1 MVTLDCRDL
10 TAYYAQR
17 GWRRIGGDEVD
28 GEDVVVYDWGRADN
42 GAWRGVVDGAA
53 RGSEQMG
60 LILVCE
66 ADNDLFGALGRAGVA
81 LRHASSPAGGLA
93 VAAPGDGVLILA
105 GGYPAELTPVDQM
118 VFEEAASRGVRLYV
132 EFPAWLPGIEVGPVG
147 EARWERGV
155 VASDALSP
163 RLERLRIL
171 ALHGCRYVAVP
182 AAASHIVLARVAGFD
197 HAVYGLPEQTA
208 PILFEHPDGPIL
220 VATTKLSQAITG
232 RFGPT
237 DAWGAIW
244 DWIVAWACPD
254 FAVPQLV
261 LTPTVRPSYGAD
273 AALPVDV
280 EEQAIRRGVG
290 WTTNAR
296 LLIHPAW
303 QAEAE
308 RRLET
313 LPDGTGA
320 GPDPDWPVGDGRLG
334 MIEGASARIHPD
346 GTQDWRYHVRNDC
359 IGETSMAMAFGSTLL
374 RDVQAGRVAANLN
387 DFIYTHSVF
396 AQGPRADP
404 GSPSYGLL
412 SWTTQPP
419 ADGVYYG
426 DDNAR
431 SMLGT
436 IAAAALL
443 GSDRWDLGLMRCLL
457 ANLRTTGPLGFRGWR
472 LDEAKLQAN
481 GWRYYWESERTHF
494 APHYE
499 SWLWACFL
507 WAYRQT
513 AFAPFLERAVGGIRA
528 TIAAYPNAWRWTNGI
543 QQERARMLLP
553 LAWLVRLQDTDEHR
567 GWLRCIAEDLLALQ
581 DPCGAIREEVGSE
594 GLGSYAPPESNEA
607 YGTSEAPLIQ
617 QNGDPL
623 CDLLYTSNFALVGL
637 HEAAA
642 TTGERLYREA
652 GDRLAAFL
660 CRIQVRS
667 ETHPE
672 LDGGWFRAFDFRRW
686 DYWASNADEGWGAW
700 SIESGWTQAWITS
713 VLALRQMGTSLWE
726 LTAGSRIAEHLDA
739 QLPVLLPG
747 VAKGEATR

>member
-1 MVTLDCRDL
+1 M
-10 TAYYAQR
+10 
-17 GWRRIGGDEVD
+17 
-28 GEDVVVYDWGRADN
+28 
-42 GAWRGVVDGAA
+42 
-53 RGSEQMG
+53 
-60 LILVCE
+60 
-66 ADNDLFGALGRAGVA
+66 
-81 LRHASSPAGGLA
+81 
-93 VAAPGDGVLILA
+93 
-105 GGYPAELTPVDQM
+105 
-118 VFEEAASRGVRLYV
+118 
-132 EFPAWLPGIEVGPVG
+132 
-147 EARWERGV
+147 
-155 VASDALSP
+155 
-163 RLERLRIL
+163 
-171 ALHGCRYVAVP
+171 
-182 AAASHIVLARVAGFD
+182 LARVAGFD

-273 AALPVDV
+273 GALPVDV

-359 IGETSMAMAFGSTLL
+359 IGETSMAMAFGSALL

-387 DFIYTHSVF
+387 DFIYAHSVF

-481 GWRYYWESERTHF
+481 GWRVLLGERAY
-494 APHYE
+494 AP
-499 SWLWACFL
+499 SPRTMSPGCGPASCGPIVRPRL
-507 WAYRQT
+507 R
-513 AFAPFLERAVGGIRA
+513 PFLTGPWPAFGRPSLLIRTPGVDQWHPAGTRA
-528 TIAAYPNAWRWTNGI
+528 N
-543 QQERARMLLP
+543 
-553 LAWLVRLQDTDEHR
+553 
-567 GWLRCIAEDLLALQ
+567 
-581 DPCGAIREEVGSE
+581 
-594 GLGSYAPPESNEA
+594 
-607 YGTSEAPLIQ
+607 
-617 QNGDPL
+617 
-623 CDLLYTSNFALVGL
+623 
-637 HEAAA
+637 AAA
-642 TTGERLYREA
+642 TCVA
-652 GDRLAAFL
+652 GAA
-660 CRIQVRS
+660 
-667 ETHPE
+667 
-672 LDGGWFRAFDFRRW
+672 
-686 DYWASNADEGWGAW
+686 
-700 SIESGWTQAWITS
+700 
-713 VLALRQMGTSLWE
+713 
-726 LTAGSRIAEHLDA
+726 
-739 QLPVLLPG
+739 PG
-747 VAKGEATR
+747 HG